1 MARGKQPLALDLAL
15 PFELSAKPSARK
27 HQLLYAFLQDLLAG
41 GHLAPGTRLPSTRT
55 LAQRW
60 GVARGTVELV
70 FEQLALEGCILR
82 RQGAGSVVAPLR
94 PDALIAAND
103 QPLATLACP
112 REPAPC
118 ASPAAL
124 PEAWLQ
130 TGVPFVAR
138 LADPTL
144 LEQRHLQLAAD
155 ALAAI
160 TESVPHAGDRLLRKA
175 IATHIR
181 LYRGIECDVE
191 DIVVTQGIRH
201 TLHFISQW
209 LDKDNAIALEDP
221 GYSWAARMFEQ
232 TGRRVICVAVDQAGL
247 DVEQL
252 ARHDNVRAV
261 HTTPAHQ
268 APLGICMSVQR
279 RQALLDWAQTRD
291 AYIVEDDYDSEYNYA
306 CAPLPAIKAL
316 DQHGRVLFCGSFNKT
331 LFSGLR
337 VGFAV
342 VPRTLRAR
350 LIDWLAATGQTP
362 GIIAQRTVCQYLL
375 RGHYERHLRIA
386 RQTYQR
392 RRDLLLERLAAEP
405 GMTVSGEQSG
415 LHFVL
420 WLPNGVGEQA
430 FCERARQCGLVLQ
443 PIGLFCRKHTWP
455 AGVLIGYAAL
465 TDEQIAAA
473 AQVLVEVYRASLPG

>member
-27 HQLLYAFLQDLLAG
+27 HQLLYAFLQELLAC
-41 GHLAPGTRLPSTRT
+41 GHLAPGTRLPSTRA
-55 LAQRW
+55 LAKRW

-103 QPLATLACP
+103 QGLGTLPPP
-112 REPAPC
+112 REPALC
-118 ASPAAL
+118 TAPATMS
-124 PEAWLQ
+124 EVRLQ
-130 TGVPFVAR
+130 TGVPFIAR

-144 LEQRHLQLAAD
+144 LEQRHLQLAGD

-160 TESVPHAGDRLLRKA
+160 TESVPHAGDESLRKA
-175 IATHIR
+175 IAMHIR
-181 LYRGIECDVE
+181 LYRGIECDID

-209 LDKDNAIALEDP
+209 LEKDDAIALEDP

-232 TGRRVICVAVDQAGL
+232 TGRQVICVAVDQAGL

-279 RQALLDWAQTRD
+279 RQALLDWAQARD
-291 AYIVEDDYDSEYNYA
+291 AYIIEDDYDSEYNYA
-306 CAPLPAIKAL
+306 CAPLPAIKAI
-316 DQHGRVLFCGSFNKT
+316 DPHDRVLFCGSFNKT

-337 VGFAV
+337 LGFAV
-342 VPRTLRAR
+342 VPRNLRTR
-350 LIDWLAATGQTP
+350 FIDWLAATGQTP
-362 GIIAQRTVCQYLL
+362 GIIAQRTVHQYLV

-386 RQTYQR
+386 RQTYQH
-392 RRDLLLERLAAEP
+392 RRDLLLERLAGLP
-405 GMTVSGEQSG
+405 GMTISGAQSG

-420 WLPNGVGEQA
+420 WLPEGVSEQA
-430 FCERARQCGLVLQ
+430 FCEQARQHGLALQ
-443 PIGLFCRKHTWP
+443 PIGLFCRRHTWP

-465 TDEQIAAA
+465 TDEQIEAA
-473 AQVLVEVYRASLPG
+473 AQVLVEVYRASLPE

>member
-1 MARGKQPLALDLAL
+1 M
-15 PFELSAKPSARK
+15 
-27 HQLLYAFLQDLLAG
+27 
-41 GHLAPGTRLPSTRT
+41 
-55 LAQRW
+55 
-60 GVARGTVELV
+60 ARGTVELV

-103 QPLATLACP
+103 QTLATLPCP
-112 REPAPC
+112 REPVPC
-118 ASPAAL
+118 ASPAPT
-124 PEAWLQ
+124 PEVRLQ
-130 TGVPFVAR
+130 TGVPFIAR

-144 LEQRHLQLAAD
+144 LEQRHLQLTTD
-155 ALAAI
+155 TLATI
-160 TESVPHAGDRLLRKA
+160 TESVPHAGDESLRQA

-181 LYRGIECDVE
+181 LYRGIECDAD

-209 LDKDNAIALEDP
+209 LERDDAIALEDP
-221 GYSWAARMFEQ
+221 GYSWAARLFEQ

-252 ARHDNVRAV
+252 ARHDKVRAV

-268 APLGICMSVQR
+268 APLGVCMSVQR
-279 RQALLDWAQTRD
+279 RQALLAWAQARD

-316 DQHGRVLFCGSFNKT
+316 DQHDRVLFCGSFNKT

-337 VGFAV
+337 LGFAV
-342 VPRTLRAR
+342 VPRALRTR
-350 LIDWLAATGQTP
+350 FIDWLAAAGQTP
-362 GIIAQRTVCQYLL
+362 GVIAQRTVRQYLV

-392 RRDLLLERLAAEP
+392 RRDLLLERLAAMP
-405 GMTVSGEQSG
+405 GMTISGEQSG

-420 WLPNGVGEQA
+420 WLPEGVSEQV
-430 FCERARQCGLVLQ
+430 FCDRARQRGLVLQ
-443 PIGLFCRKHTWP
+443 PIGLFCRRHTWP

-465 TDEQIAAA
+465 TDEQIETA
-473 AQVLVEVYRASLPG
+473 AQALVEVYRASLSE